1 MRRWRAVPLAALA
14 ASLVTGR
21 GFAQTAGGSAALKR
35 GAPAPG
41 ALPACQLAAPSR
53 TPTGADRRQAR
64 ELSQRAQQAA
74 ILGDRAS
81 ARDQLTQATRLDPT
95 DADLA
100 YQLARVLDAAGT
112 GAAAAREYCRFLS
125 LTPNA
130 PEAAEARERAAALAL
145 GPGRGRVSDET
156 LAAFR
161 TALAAYDG
169 ARLVEAE
176 TALDT
181 VTAREPQ
188 WADAYYDR
196 ALVRLARGRSAS
208 AVADFERY
216 LRLKPEAEDRAAVVA
231 RIEAL
236 RRAALSPGR
245 ALSLGLL
252 IPGAGQFYTGR
263 PVGGFLSLGGFGV
276 ALGCALQQRTT
287 ATTTSETAL
296 DPFGNPYTFPVTR
309 YQTRRP
315 CLVPGA
321 LAAGAI
327 AVASAFEAFS
337 FARRSGEQNRV
348 ALSVVPEFERLALR
362 VTVR

>member
-1 MRRWRAVPLAALA
+1 M
-14 ASLVTGR
+14 
-21 GFAQTAGGSAALKR
+21 
-35 GAPAPG
+35 
-41 ALPACQLAAPSR
+41 
-53 TPTGADRRQAR
+53 
-64 ELSQRAQQAA
+64 
-74 ILGDRAS
+74 
-81 ARDQLTQATRLDPT
+81 
-95 DADLA
+95 
-100 YQLARVLDAAGT
+100 LDAAGT
-112 GAAAAREYCRFLS
+112 GAAASREYCRFLS
-125 LTPNA
+125 LAPGA

-145 GPGRGRVSDET
+145 PPALARVSDET
-156 LAAFR
+156 LATFR
-161 TALAAYDG
+161 AALVAYDG
-169 ARLVEAE
+169 ARMAEAE
-176 TALDT
+176 AALDT

-188 WADAYYDR
+188 WADVYYDR
-196 ALVRLARGRSAS
+196 ALVRLARGRSTGA
-208 AVADFERY
+208 AADFERY

-236 RRAALSPGR
+236 RRAALSPSR

-252 IPGAGQFYTGR
+252 LPGAGQFYTGR

-309 YQTRRP
+309 YRTERP

-321 LAAGAI
+321 VAAGVI

-337 FARRSGEQNRV
+337 FARRSGDENRV
-348 ALSVVPEFERLALR
+348 ALAIEPGFERLALR